1 MKYRVVVP
9 ITGYIEIEVNAPDGH
24 EAIQKVAGMHP
35 KDAQFLCNNFI
46 WQMQEST
53 TTEDGDSL
61 VMLEDATAA
70 EVIA

>member
-9 ITGYIEIEVNAPDGH
+9 ITGFIDIDVDALNGH
-24 EAIQKVAGMHP
+24 EAIQKVVSMHP
-35 KDAQFLCNNFI
+35 KDAQFLCTDLV
-46 WQMQEST
+46 WQMQESM

-61 VMLEDATAA
+61 VMLEDATAT